1 VKFMKRRRR
10 RRRWSCRRRRSAANA
25 VGRPSSSTSLF
36 ATAPLPSWRRERVLQ
51 GVEPVVPGVG
61 ESGEKLL
68 ESQVTSEPEAAMA
81 LSPSASARRE
91 SRAQLADGL
100 DHQPGLVAAGQEPG
114 CLMRAAGQPTTR
126 GGPSRVGQVG
136 EESSAKFQA
145 CPLFAPPHKAS
156 C

>member
-1 VKFMKRRRR
+1 M
-10 RRRWSCRRRRSAANA
+10 
-25 VGRPSSSTSLF
+25 
-36 ATAPLPSWRRERVLQ
+36 LQ

-91 SRAQLADGL
+91 SRDSWPTDLIISRDSSLQVKS
-100 DHQPGLVAAGQEPG
+100 QVVS
-114 CLMRAAGQPTTR
+114 CRAAGQPTTR
-126 GGPSRVGQVG
+126 GGPPRVGQVG

-156 C
+156 ADNDSCGRTPHRGSKKVIRLSEKYWSDS